1 MQQLRAT
8 GERNRL
14 RIAEPPQ
21 QSRRVFL
28 RLKSPPEGGI
38 WGGVRLVNDTN
49 GGDNTIGSKPT
60 ERKINKLHKR
70 MNNKY
75 SLPKDGGLISES
87 APRDIIHRYEKIHTK
102 VYENEYEGVQYVADN
117 IVKAIRMYNE
127 IHCSNEVY
135 EESQPFVLGLTTGRT
150 PLGLYREL
158 VKRHHEGQISFR
170 NVAVYSLDEFY
181 PIRST
186 EQQSRNYRIHEEF
199 LNHIDILP
207 ENVHIPDGTVPE
219 DRVSEYCAS
228 YDHSVRRIDLMII
241 GVGEDGQIGFNEP
254 GSYSRSRT
262 RLVQLTYNTR
272 KIQSGAFF
280 GLENTPKMAVTMGI
294 DTIMRAN
301 RIILMAWGEEKA
313 HIVQRVVEGEITD
326 QVPASYLQ
334 AHQNI
339 EVVIDENAAQ
349 LLTREQTPWMVG
361 PCEWTPK
368 FVRKAVVW
376 LCGVV
381 KKPILKL
388 TYKDYI
394 ENSLGEL
401 LEQGHAYDQI
411 NIDVFNDLQHTI
423 TGWPGGKPNA
433 DDSTRPVPS
442 SPFPKRVIVFSPH
455 PDDDVIS
462 MGGTFIRL
470 VQQGHDV
477 HVAYETSGN
486 VAVHDDVVLQNI
498 DTARELGYG
507 NHYAEVEK
515 VIAGKRKGEPEPRPL
530 LDLKG
535 AIRRAEARAAVLVR
549 TEPRHQ
555 RPLPQPAVLRNGR
568 HQEGPAHGEGHRN
581 HRQAAARDQA
591 PSDLR
596 RRRPCRPP
604 RHAPHLHGGRARR
617 PRSREG
623 RRVAEGVPPVALP
636 RRLDGVGPRHGGH
649 GRAPVARRADYETP
663 RHLPPPLA
671 EGHHAFPGQRS
682 PRVLAAGR
690 GAHAEHRKALR
701 PARHG
706 RIPGYRGVCE
716 DVLAHLHK
724 NFD

>member
-1 MQQLRAT
+1 MRQLRAT

-38 WGGVRLVNDTN
+38 WGGVRLVNDAN

-170 NVAVYSLDEFY
+170 NVSVYSLDEFY

-280 GLENTPKMAVTMGI
+280 GLENTPKMAITMGI

-339 EVVIDENAAQ
+339 EVVIDDNAAQ

-401 LEQGHAYDQI
+401 LEQGRAYDQI

-535 AIRRAEARAAVLVR
+535 AIRRAEARAAVRSFGLNPDTNAHFLNLPFYETGGIKKGQLTEKDIEIIVKLLREIKPHQIYAAGDLADPHGTHR
-549 TEPRHQ
+549 TCME
-555 RPLPQPAVLRNGR
+555 AVLGALEVVKDDEWLKECHLWLYRGAWM
-568 HQEGPAHGEGHRN
+568 EW
-581 HRQAAARDQA
+581 
-591 PSDLR
+591 DLGMVDMAV
-596 RRRPCRPP
+596 PLSPDELIMK
-604 RHAPHLHGGRARR
+604 RHAI
-617 PRSREG
+617 
-623 RRVAEGVPPVALP
+623 
-636 RRLDGVGPRHGGH
+636 
-649 GRAPVARRADYETP
+649 Y
-663 RHLPPPLA
+663 RHLSQKDIMP
-671 EGHHAFPGQRS
+671 FPGSDPREFWQR
-682 PRVLAAGR
+682 
-690 GAHAEHRKALR
+690 AEERTQNTAKLYDQLGMAEYQ
-701 PARHG
+701 A
-706 RIPGYRGVCE
+706 IEVF
-716 DVLAHLHK
+716 VK
-724 NFD
+724 MF